1 MQLRDTFPGETM
13 AEQRQLDRLLQ
24 RVQQLKQ
31 IDEYWAGTT
40 RLARMWVTPDHETPY
55 RPYLTLLLSQQGK
68 ILSSKVLEQPPA
80 ADALFELLLRAMRSP
95 ALGSGRA
102 RRPSLI
108 YLDNAEHVAAL
119 SPRLEALKIQ
129 CVHRPTLAMADK
141 AVAAME
147 SRRGKY
153 TLPPGLV
160 SILSVT
166 LPMVGHL
173 HELAAQFYRATPW
186 TWFHDHHPFA
196 IQVAPE
202 EAPRHAIVMGNAGEV
217 FGLSV
222 YDTLDD
228 LQLVF
233 SPALSHRQVARMSTW
248 FVLFFEEAP
257 AVSFDDLD
265 AITAHDWPVAAPQA
279 YPVFGRSTAD
289 QGLALPTKADL
300 LWMEGALAGLLTYLD
315 HHMVLWHGVPQ
326 LADVTMSV
334 TRVDGEAQVRL
345 QLLGFDAIFQ

>member
-1 MQLRDTFPGETM
+1 MVNPRRLE
-13 AEQRQLDRLLQ
+13 RLLKQVQ
-24 RVQQLKQ
+24 RLKQ
-31 IDEYWAGTT
+31 REEYWAGTT
-40 RLARMWVTPDHETPY
+40 RLARMWITPDDEPPY
-55 RPYLTLLLSQQGK
+55 RPYLTLLLSQEGK
-68 ILSSKVLEQPPA
+68 ILSSNVLAQPPA
-80 ADALFELLLRAMRSP
+80 AEALFESLLRAMRRP
-95 ALGSGRA
+95 ALGAGRA
-102 RRPSLI
+102 RRPTLI
-108 YLDNAEHVAAL
+108 YLDNAEQVAAL
-119 SPRLEALKIQ
+119 RPLLEALKIQ
-129 CVHRPTLAMADK
+129 CVHRPTLALADEV
-141 AVAAME
+141 VAAME
-147 SRRGKY
+147 TQWGQY
-153 TLPPGLV
+153 ELPPGLV
-160 SILSVT
+160 SMPSVT

-173 HELAAQFYRATPW
+173 HELAAQFYQATPW
-186 TWFHDHHPFA
+186 TWFHDQHPFA

-202 EAPRHAIVMGNAGEV
+202 GAPRYAIVMGNAGEV

-233 SPALSHRQVARMSTW
+233 SPALSHREVAQRSTW

-265 AITAHDWPVAAPQA
+265 AIAAHDWPVAAPQA

-289 QGLALPTKADL
+289 QGLALPAKADL

-315 HHMVLWHGVPQ
+315 HHMVLRRGVPQ

>member
-1 MQLRDTFPGETM
+1 MLN
-13 AEQRQLDRLLQ
+13 QRRLERLLKQVQ
-24 RVQQLKQ
+24 RLKQ
-31 IDEYWAGTT
+31 SDEYWAGTT
-40 RLARMWVTPDHETPY
+40 RLARMWITPDDELPY
-55 RPYLTLLLSQQGK
+55 RPYLTLLLSQEGK
-68 ILSSKVLEQPPA
+68 ILSSNVLEQPPA
-80 ADALFELLLRAMRSP
+80 ADALFESLLRAMRRP
-95 ALGSGRA
+95 ALGAGRA

-108 YLDNAEHVAAL
+108 YLDNAEQVAAL
-119 SPRLEALKIQ
+119 RPLLEALKIQ
-129 CVHRPTLAMADK
+129 CVHRPTMAMADEV
-141 AVAAME
+141 VAAME
-147 SRRGKY
+147 TQWGQY
-153 TLPPGLV
+153 ELPPGLV
-160 SILSVT
+160 SMPSVP
-166 LPMVGHL
+166 LPLVGHL

-186 TWFHDHHPFA
+186 TWFHDQHPFA

-202 EAPRHAIVMGNAGEV
+202 EAPRYAIVMGNAGEV

-233 SPALSHRQVARMSTW
+233 SPALSHQEVARMSTW

-265 AITAHDWPVAAPQA
+265 AIAAHDWPVAAPQA

-289 QGLALPTKADL
+289 QGLALPAKADL

-315 HHMVLWHGVPQ
+315 QHMVLRRGVPQ

-334 TRVDGEAQVRL
+334 ARVDGEAQVRL
-345 QLLGFDAIFQ
+345 HLLGFDVI